1 MQLGHTLI
9 NHLEIFL
16 WKNKKSD
23 ELFFTTFSIFHKNFS
38 FFFFRFSF
46 FFFLFFEKQI
56 HTYKGEGKGF

>member
-9 NHLEIFL
+9 NHLEFFL

-23 ELFFTTFSIFHKNFS
+23 ELFFTTFSIFHKI
-38 FFFFRFSF
+38 FSF